1 MEVGNRPHV
10 GICEMLFLTGQYF
23 HAIDA
28 KSRLTIPAKLR
39 DAINR
44 KEETYRFYAV
54 PLFDK
59 VLYLYTP
66 QTYEQIAPQ
75 FEPKLDANADVRD
88 FKRLRFG
95 LAEQLEI
102 DRLGRVLIPD
112 SMAKRCSLTKDVAI
126 IGVQDHIEVWD
137 RARWEAHMSQQ
148 LDRQE
153 ELAARAMGL
162 QDGSKEPEA
171 PKTD

>member
-1 MEVGNRPHV
+1 MEVGKRPRV
-10 GICEMLFLTGQYF
+10 GIREMLFLTGQYF
-23 HAIDA
+23 HALDA

-44 KEETYRFYAV
+44 KEETHRFFAV
-54 PLFDK
+54 PMFDK

-66 QTYEQIAPQ
+66 QTYEQIAPHL
-75 FEPKLDANADVRD
+75 EPKLDASAEVRN

-112 SMAKRCSLTKDVAI
+112 SMAKRCGLTKDVAI
-126 IGVQDHIEVWD
+126 VGVQDHIEVWD
-137 RARWEAHMSQQ
+137 KARWEAHMSQQ
-148 LDRQE
+148 LDHQE
-153 ELAARAMGL
+153 ELAARAMGFKPSP
-162 QDGSKEPEA
+162 QEPETS
-171 PKTD
+171 KTD